1 MKQKIINVIL
11 LLMVL
16 LSIVISLLHITS
28 FEVTEGTYIGIIITL
43 LSIATTLVIGYQIY
57 NSIELK
63 KEIIEQKQRYDAI
76 LSKNA
81 EMESKYK
88 EQSYQMQE
96 GFDMLSAIINYN
108 KGQSFVVC
116 GEAFY
121 PMHRALVSSIETNRT
136 DYEWVFQF
144 LRLYIS
150 EFDRQTFCVNVA
162 KHSGSKWYI
171 NTPGEDL
178 GKPLQEI
185 VDRYMKPIKEDENL
199 IRSSSNFCKVQFE
212 YNRVMKLFY
221 KRMDD
226 IVRDPITPLTS
237 EEKDKIIGDLITVP
251 LKSQSVL

>member
-11 LLMVL
+11 LLMVI
-16 LSIVISLLHITS
+16 LSIVISLLRITP

-63 KEIIEQKQRYDAI
+63 KEITEQKQKYDEI
-76 LSKNA
+76 LLKNA
-81 EMESKYK
+81 EMEAKYK
-88 EQSYQMQE
+88 EQSCRMQE
-96 GFDMLSAIINYN
+96 GFDMISAIINYN

-136 DYEWVFQF
+136 DYEWVFKF
-144 LRLYIS
+144 LRLRIS
-150 EFDRQTFCVNVA
+150 EFQLQSFGLDASRN
-162 KHSGSKWYI
+162 SDNEWYI
-171 NTPGEDL
+171 NTPGEDS

-185 VDRYMKPIKEDENL
+185 VDRYMKPIKKDEKL
-199 IRSSSNFCKVQFE
+199 IRSSSNFCKIQLE

-221 KRMDD
+221 KRMDN
-226 IVRDPITPLTS
+226 IVRDPIAPLTS
-237 EEKDKIIGDLITVP
+237 EEEDKIIGDF
-251 LKSQSVL
+251 

>member
-11 LLMVL
+11 LLMVI
-16 LSIVISLLHITS
+16 LSIVISLLHITP

-63 KEIIEQKQRYDAI
+63 KEITEQKQKYDEI
-76 LSKNA
+76 LLKNA
-81 EMESKYK
+81 EMEAKYK

-96 GFDMLSAIINYN
+96 GFDIISAIINYN
-108 KGQSFVVC
+108 KGQSFIVC

-136 DYEWVFQF
+136 DYEWVFKF

-150 EFDRQTFCVNVA
+150 EFDRQTFCIDV
-162 KHSGSKWYI
+162 SKYSDNNWYI
-171 NTPGEDL
+171 NNPGEDL

-185 VDRYMKPIKEDENL
+185 VDRYMKPIKEDEKL
-199 IRSSSNFCKVQFE
+199 IRSSSNFCKIQSE
-212 YNRVMKLFY
+212 YNRIMKLFY

-226 IVRDPITPLTS
+226 IVREPIAPLTL
-237 EEKDKIIGDLITVP
+237 EEKDKIIGDL
-251 LKSQSVL
+251 